1 MGTRVLAALVLLVA
15 VYQAAVLLAAVLLA
29 AFVLLV
35 AVLQVAQQTRT
46 RTYRIFC
53 SSEPEINAHNWD
65 ILFEYRRGH
74 KRLLSEWLHRK
85 YMTVWFPCLVA
96 LFKFTYC
103 KVLLILKYDGIAKIL
118 DFIYI
123 AWTGLVGYP

>member
-1 MGTRVLAALVLLVA
+1 MMGTRVLAALALLVA
-15 VYQAAVLLAAVLLA
+15 IYQAAVLLVAVLLA

-46 RTYRIFC
+46 RTYRISC

-74 KRLLSEWLHRK
+74 KRLLSEWKDYGKVASKIHD
-85 YMTVWFPCLVA
+85 CLVSM
-96 LFKFTYC
+96 FGC
-103 KVLLILKYDGIAKIL
+103 
-118 DFIYI
+118 FI
-123 AWTGLVGYP
+123 